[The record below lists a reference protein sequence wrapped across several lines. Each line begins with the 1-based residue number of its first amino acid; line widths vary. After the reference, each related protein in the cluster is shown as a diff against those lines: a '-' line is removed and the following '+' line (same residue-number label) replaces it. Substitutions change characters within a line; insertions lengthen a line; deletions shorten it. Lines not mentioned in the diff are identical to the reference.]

1 MILGMSVILA
11 ALAMLLMMKLIDN
24 TGGNQIRITVDGA
37 EYGTYSLDRDQEI
50 EVQVGEFYNKICI
63 HDGKAYMKEANCPDG
78 YCMNQGKIQGNQQ
91 TVICLPHKLVVE
103 VIVSDTESQS
113 EDPDMVPDT
122 VAK

>member
-1 MILGMSVILA
+1 MILGLGVILA

-24 TGGNQIRITVDGA
+24 TSGNQIRITVDGA

-63 HDGKAYMKEANCPDG
+63 HDGEAYMEEANCPDG
-78 YCMNQGKIQGNQQ
+78 YCMNQGKIKGNRQ
-91 TVICLPHKLVVE
+91 TIICLPHKLVVE
-103 VIVSDTESQS
+103 VIVSDTENQS